1 MCPTHSV
8 WGFVFSL
15 GSDIPSSVQEVL
27 PWYPVAVEDHEATYR
42 QERNLQS
49 ARTQEIRYP
58 SMQNELC
65 YQSLSYS

>member
-27 PWYPVAVEDHEATYR
+27 PWYPVAVEDHEAIDR
-42 QERNLQS
+42 RGICSQQEHKNCCS
-49 ARTQEIRYP
+49 
-58 SMQNELC
+58 
-65 YQSLSYS
+65 